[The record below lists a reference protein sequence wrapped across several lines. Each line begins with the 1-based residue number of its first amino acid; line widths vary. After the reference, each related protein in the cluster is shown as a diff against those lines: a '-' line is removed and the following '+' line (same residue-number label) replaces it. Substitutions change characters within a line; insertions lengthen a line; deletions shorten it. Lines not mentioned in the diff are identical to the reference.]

1 MSQYVNH
8 FKSYVSTHYGASVRK
23 YRCKQIH
30 REICT
35 SQEENMETVSEF
47 HVFALQDITSNGIDH
62 AYPKGRRPECVAK
75 RAEFHA
81 KYGLYNFNKF
91 TKVYARE
98 QAIWS
103 ASKTLENQE
112 KMFFVQIGAINAI
125 LTIHKIAFK
134 FISELSDGLLLLQ
147 YSKTYEYEEVI
158 TSLKYYD
165 PEYYPRQDKMIR
177 AVAITMQNIKEFRD
191 LCIIYFAT
199 RPQLIYQLAPPVFDI
214 YMKTHGTFEDAVYG
228 RQLAAN
234 GWLSQELG
242 IITGEFYETAWKNR
256 WASVIK
262 RFRPLEGSRFV
273 ALPTDICEMIAGFI
287 TKVDIGEPFWD
298 YISRVYDAE
307 TRSVKT
313 EFAHTC
319 KITAID
325 TTRTGPYTQRMSF
338 KIEMMQYL

>member
-1 MSQYVNH
+1 MSRFVNH
-8 FKSYVSTHYGASVRK
+8 FKSYVSVHYGASVRK
-23 YRCKQIH
+23 YRCKKIH
-30 REICT
+30 EEIYT

-47 HVFALQDITSNGIDH
+47 HVFALKDITSNGIDH

-91 TKVYARE
+91 MKVYARE
-98 QAIWS
+98 QAIWV
-103 ASKTLENQE
+103 ASKTLEDKE
-112 KMFFVQIGAINAI
+112 KMFFVQLGAINAI
-125 LTIHKIAFK
+125 LTIHEIAFK
-134 FISELSDGLLLLQ
+134 FISELSDNLLLLQ

-158 TSLKYYD
+158 TSPDFCDAEK
-165 PEYYPRQDKMIR
+165 YPRRQKMIR
-177 AVAITMQNIKEFRD
+177 AVAKTMQTIKEFRG
-191 LCIIYFAT
+191 LCTMHFAT
-199 RPQLIYQLAPPVFDI
+199 RPHLIYQLAPPVFDI

-242 IITGEFYETAWKNR
+242 IITGEFYETVWKNR
-256 WASVIK
+256 WASLIK

-298 YISRVYDAE
+298 YISRIYDTE
-307 TRSVKT
+307 TRSIKT

-319 KITAID
+319 KIVAID
-325 TTRTGPYTQRMSF
+325 TIRTSPYTQRISF